1 MGEKQVLF
9 QSEETVLEINKCTYP
24 VSEKMD

>member
-9 QSEETVLEINKCTYP
+9 QPEETVLEINKCIHA